1 MGKTCTFGA
10 MYALERRDRRISRA
24 ELFVRCRTFSVREY
38 IFKIAVCLG
47 TVPCGMICDS
57 DGAGVVAATGF
68 AAAGFGVTP
77 GVNVGVGV
85 GVGVAT
91 IGGGRGD
98 ACGGDSCFVGDSSL
112 VGAGRAVGM
121 NVPGGGFPA

>member
-1 MGKTCTFGA
+1 M
-10 MYALERRDRRISRA
+10 ISRT
-24 ELFVRCRTFSVREY
+24 LTVCICRTFSVREY

-57 DGAGVVAATGF
+57 EGAGVAATGF

-77 GVNVGVGV
+77 GVKVGVGV

-98 ACGGDSCFVGDSSL
+98 ACGGESCFVGDSSR
-112 VGAGRAVGM
+112 VGAGRAMGM